1 VTDEPVDLVVNGA
14 RTAVRVPALTTLQHL
29 LHVNLGHTEVKLGC
43 GEGVC
48 GACTVVVD
56 GAPAASCLRLA
67 AACDGAA
74 IVTAAG
80 LADDPTHAGAARR
93 LRDQLVAREAFQCG
107 YCAPGMMASAT
118 CHVAAGGSA
127 EPDAVRAALS
137 GHLCR
142 CSGYQQIVEAVC
154 AAARGEPPPPAP
166 EPRAD
171 LADKLAGAAAYP
183 TDACADR
190 PLIGRIVWSPVASG
204 RLRGIDASAALAI
217 PGVVRVL
224 THADLPG
231 HNEAG
236 VVLFGHDE
244 PLLAAGELRSRGDAV
259 ALVIATD
266 DATARRAAAAI
277 RLDVA
282 PRRAIHDVLDA
293 LAGGAPVL
301 GGRGNVIAQFTDR
314 RGDVDAA
321 LAAAAH
327 VVTGEYRT
335 GANDHACMELE
346 GGTGWLDGD
355 TLVVRAPTLTPHA
368 VRESIARALGWPE
381 RRIRVEAPRMGGSFG
396 KYLVPGIETHLA
408 VMVQATGRPVRLVLD
423 RSEILARRAK
433 RHPFLGRYRLG
444 VDRDGGFVAL
454 DADVIAD
461 AGPYASYT
469 PTVVA
474 VFADEA
480 TGAYEIPNLRVL
492 ARGVLT
498 NNLPTAPMRGFGSQ
512 QINFGIEALVDKAA
526 RVLGVSPV
534 ELRRRNFLRTRKL
547 PRGGVAPDPRI
558 ALPEC
563 LDRVVAELGPRPAA
577 RPGTLVGRGIAA
589 IRCKYGYPS
598 GLVDRFVVRAR
609 IDAAGRFTVE
619 TDVADSGTGTGD
631 TAARLVARELGLAVP
646 PRVELATALIDD
658 PSGTLLARGR
668 TSWLARRAF
677 ALLEWIQK
685 RQARAAI
692 ALTVSLTP
700 SRQAQVLRW
709 FARPLNALTAA
720 VNWLKRAGFPYGIDS
735 YVPRTSGSRGMLMVG
750 RAAIDAARNLR
761 AAALT
766 AAAARWRVPAARVAA
781 TPAGVRELDGARALT
796 WGELASA
803 HGGSLAALGTA
814 CLPPG
819 ALLDPATGN
828 QLGTLDYMLAVH
840 GVDLAID
847 IETGLV
853 TILRYAGCQDVGH
866 LANPEIVR
874 GQVIGSI
881 AMGVAQALSER
892 IVIAGGAAGGAA
904 GGVVENARLHDYL
917 VPTALDAPAAPILV
931 MLESGSGLGPAGAKG
946 CGEVGTVAAPCAI
959 AAALHDALGV
969 QLDIPATPDEIL
981 RRVAPARAGDPP
993 HDWTGSCSD
1002 RPR

>member
-1 VTDEPVDLVVNGA
+1 MSDPPLRLVVNGA
-14 RTAVRVPALTTLQHL
+14 TAAVRPAALTTLQHV
-29 LHVNLGHTEVKLGC
+29 LHDTLGHAEVKLGC

-48 GACTVVVD
+48 GACTVIVD
-56 GAPAASCLRLA
+56 GVPTSSCLSLA

-80 LADDPTHAGAARR
+80 LAHDPAYADAARR

-107 YCAPGMMASAT
+107 YCAPGMMASAA
-118 CHVAAGGSA
+118 CHVASGGSA
-127 EPDAVRAALS
+127 EPAAVRAALS
-137 GHLCR
+137 SNLCR
-142 CSGYQQIVEAVC
+142 CTGYQQIVEAVC
-154 AAARGEPPPPAP
+154 AAVRGEPPPTSP
-166 EPRAD
+166 ERRGD
-171 LADKLAGAAAYP
+171 IADKLAGSVAYP
-183 TDACADR
+183 TDARVDGQ
-190 PLIGRIVWSPVASG
+190 LIGRIVWSPVAAG
-204 RLRGIDASAALAI
+204 RLRAIDATAALAI

-224 THADLPG
+224 THRDIPG

-236 VVLFGHDE
+236 VVLFGRGE

-259 ALVIATD
+259 ALVIAISD
-266 DATARRAAAAI
+266 PVARQAAAAI
-277 RLDVA
+277 RIDVE
-282 PRRAIHDVLDA
+282 PGPAIHDVLDA
-293 LAGGAPVL
+293 LAPGAPVI

-314 RGDVDAA
+314 HGDVDAA
-321 LAAAAH
+321 MAAAAH

-346 GGTGWLDGD
+346 GGAGWLDGD

-381 RRIRVEAPRMGGSFG
+381 RRVRVEAPRMGGSFG
-396 KYLVPGIETHLA
+396 KYLAPGIETHLA
-408 VMVQATGRPVRLVLD
+408 VMVHAVGRPVRLVLD

-444 VDRDGGFVAL
+444 LDRDGRFVAL

-461 AGPYASYT
+461 AGPYVSFT

-480 TGAYEIPNLRVL
+480 TGAYEIPNVRVL

-512 QINFGIEALVDKAA
+512 QINFGIESLVDQAA
-526 RVLGVSPV
+526 RVVGMSPI

-547 PRGGVAPDPRI
+547 PRGGVEPDPRI

-563 LDRVVAELGPRPAA
+563 LDRTVAELGPRPVA
-577 RPGTLVGRGIAA
+577 RPGTVVGRGVAA

-598 GLVDRFVVRAR
+598 GIVDRFVVRASV
-609 IDAAGRFTVE
+609 DAAGRFTVE
-619 TDVADSGTGTGD
+619 TDVADSGTGTGA
-631 TAARLVARELGLAVP
+631 TAARLVARELGLATP
-646 PRVELATALIDD
+646 PHDELAIALVDD

-668 TSWLARRAF
+668 VSPLARLGFR
-677 ALLEWIQK
+677 LLEWIQK

-692 ALTVSLTP
+692 SLTIALTP
-700 SRQAQVLRW
+700 SRQAQILRW
-709 FARPLNALTAA
+709 FARPLNALTGA
-720 VNWLKRAGFPYGIDS
+720 VNWLKRIAFPHGIDS
-735 YVPRTSGSRGMLMVG
+735 YVPRTSGSRGLLMVG
-750 RAAIDAARNLR
+750 RAAVDAARNLR
-761 AAALT
+761 AAAIAT
-766 AAAARWRVPAARVAA
+766 AAARWRVPAGRIAA
-781 TPAGVRELDGARALT
+781 TAAGVREFDGSRALG

-803 HGGSLAALGTA
+803 HGGSLAALGDA

-828 QLGTLDYMLAVH
+828 QIGTLDYMLAVH
-840 GVDLAID
+840 GVDLELDVA
-847 IETGLV
+847 TGLV
-853 TILRYAGCQDVGH
+853 TVLRYVGCQDVGH
-866 LANPEIVR
+866 VANPEIVR

-892 IVIAGGAAGGAA
+892 VVIAGGVAGGVAGGA
-904 GGVVENARLHDYL
+904 VENDRLHDYL
-917 VPTALDAPAAPILV
+917 VPTSLDAPAAPILV
-931 MLESGSGLGPAGAKG
+931 MLESGGGLGPSGAKG

-959 AAALHDALGV
+959 AAALYDALGV

-981 RRVAPARAGDPP
+981 ARLPSG
-993 HDWTGSCSD
+993 GVE
-1002 RPR
+1002 R